1 MNTSI
6 KISNLE
12 ETVKDDFV
20 KTAKES
26 NITQKELFVD
36 MLDTYKLFKIKFN
49 DEEKEQFN
57 NVISTFPELFSKRIK
72 HTIKKLNER
81 LFWSSN
87 ENETN
92 IKSRNSSKS
101 AFNRVKIFVDEMM
114 KHNEDT
120 KEWHDKKRIN
130 QKSIF
135 DYAKE
140 RKIVKSDLLAVGH
153 SSIKQYININK
164 IMIEEHNKKHD
175 LGEDHNLKVHYFKT
189 NENKKMNENK
199 K

>member
-12 ETVKDDFV
+12 ESVKDDFV

-26 NITQKELFVD
+26 NITHKELFVD

-81 LFWSSN
+81 LSWSFSS
-87 ENETN
+87 ENKTD
-92 IKSRNSSKS
+92 IKYRNSSKS

-140 RKIVKSDLLAVGH
+140 RKLVKSDLLAVGH

-164 IMIEEHNKKHD
+164 IMIEEHNKKHV
-175 LGEDHNLKVHYFKT
+175 LGEDHNLKVHYFK
-189 NENKKMNENK
+189 MNENK

>member
-36 MLDTYKLFKIKFN
+36 MLNTYKLFKIKFN
-49 DEEKEQFN
+49 VEEKEQFN
-57 NVISTFPELFSKRIK
+57 NVISTFPDLFSKRIK

-81 LFWSSN
+81 LSWSSN
-87 ENETN
+87 ENQTD
-92 IKSRNSSKS
+92 IKYRNSSKS

-114 KHNEDT
+114 KHNEET
-120 KEWHDKKRIN
+120 KEWYDKKRIN

-140 RKIVKSDLLAVGH
+140 RKLIESNLLAVGH
-153 SSIKQYININK
+153 SSIKQYISVNK
-164 IMIEEHNKKHD
+164 IIIEEHNKKHN
-175 LGEDHNLKVHYFKT
+175 LGEDHNLKVHYFKM
-189 NENKKMNENK
+189 NKNNK
-199 K
+199 

>member
-36 MLDTYKLFKIKFN
+36 MLNTYKLFKIKFN
-49 DEEKEQFN
+49 LEEKEKFN
-57 NVISTFPELFSKRIK
+57 NVINTFPDLFSKRIK

-81 LFWSSN
+81 LSWSFN
-87 ENETN
+87 ENQTD
-92 IKSRNSSKS
+92 IKYRNSSKS

-114 KHNEDT
+114 KHNEET
-120 KEWHDKKRIN
+120 KEWYDKKRIN

-140 RKIVKSDLLAVGH
+140 RKLIESNLLAVGH
-153 SSIKQYININK
+153 SSIKQYISVNK
-164 IMIEEHNKKHD
+164 IMIEEHNKKHN
-175 LGEDHNLKVHYFKT
+175 LGEDHNLKVHYFKMSK
-189 NENKKMNENK
+189 NKK
-199 K
+199 

>member
-36 MLDTYKLFKIKFN
+36 MLNTYKLFKIKFN
-49 DEEKEQFN
+49 VEEKQQFN
-57 NVISTFPELFSKRIK
+57 NVISTFPDLFSKRIK

-81 LFWSSN
+81 LSWSSN
-87 ENETN
+87 ENQTD
-92 IKSRNSSKS
+92 IKYRNSSKS
-101 AFNRVKIFVDEMM
+101 AFNRVKIFVDEMI

-120 KEWHDKKRIN
+120 KEWYDKKRIN

-140 RKIVKSDLLAVGH
+140 RKLIESNLLAVGH
-153 SSIKQYININK
+153 SSIKQYISVNK

-175 LGEDHNLKVHYFKT
+175 LGEDHNLKVHYFKM
-189 NENKKMNENK
+189 NKNNK
-199 K
+199 

>member
-12 ETVKDDFV
+12 EAVKDDFV
-20 KTAKES
+20 KTVKEL

-36 MLDTYKLFKIKFN
+36 MLNTYKLFKIKFN
-49 DEEKEQFN
+49 VEEKEQFN
-57 NVISTFPELFSKRIK
+57 NVISTFPDLFSKRIK

-81 LFWSSN
+81 LSWSSN
-87 ENETN
+87 ENETD
-92 IKSRNSSKS
+92 IKYRNSSKS

-120 KEWHDKKRIN
+120 KEWYGKKRIN

-140 RKIVKSDLLAVGH
+140 RKLVEADLLAVGH
-153 SSIKQYININK
+153 SSIKQYISVNK
-164 IMIEEHNKKHD
+164 IMIEEHNKKHK
-175 LGEDHNLKVHYFKT
+175 LGEDHNLKVHYFK
-189 NENKKMNENK
+189 MNENK

>member
-26 NITQKELFVD
+26 NITHKELFVD

-81 LFWSSN
+81 LSWSFSS
-87 ENETN
+87 ENKTD
-92 IKSRNSSKS
+92 IKYRNSSKS

-140 RKIVKSDLLAVGH
+140 RKLVKSDLLAVGH

-164 IMIEEHNKKHD
+164 IMIEEHNKKHV
-175 LGEDHNLKVHYFKT
+175 LGEDHNLKVHYFK
-189 NENKKMNENK
+189 MNENK

>member
-12 ETVKDDFV
+12 ESVKDDFV

-26 NITQKELFVD
+26 NITHKELFVD

-57 NVISTFPELFSKRIK
+57 NVISTFPDLFSKRIK

-81 LFWSSN
+81 LSWSSN
-87 ENETN
+87 ENETD
-92 IKSRNSSKS
+92 IKYRNSSKS
-101 AFNRVKIFVDEMM
+101 AFNRVKIFVDEMI
-114 KHNEDT
+114 KHNENT

-140 RKIVKSDLLAVGH
+140 RKLVKSDLLAVGH
-153 SSIKQYININK
+153 SSIKQYINVNK
-164 IMIEEHNKKHD
+164 IMIEEHNKKHT
-175 LGEDHNLKVHYFKT
+175 LGEDHNLKVHYFK
-189 NENKKMNENK
+189 MNENK

>member
-12 ETVKDDFV
+12 ESVKDDFV

-26 NITQKELFVD
+26 NITHKELFVD

-57 NVISTFPELFSKRIK
+57 NVISTFPDLFSKRIK

-81 LFWSSN
+81 LSWSSN
-87 ENETN
+87 ENETD
-92 IKSRNSSKS
+92 IKYRNSSKS
-101 AFNRVKIFVDEMM
+101 AFNRVKIFVDEMI
-114 KHNEDT
+114 KHNENT

-140 RKIVKSDLLAVGH
+140 RKLVKSDLLAVGH
-153 SSIKQYININK
+153 SSIKQYINVNK
-164 IMIEEHNKKHD
+164 IMIEEHNKKHN
-175 LGEDHNLKVHYFKT
+175 LGEDHNLKVHYFK
-189 NENKKMNENK
+189 MNENK

>member
-12 ETVKDDFV
+12 ENVKDDFV
-20 KTAKES
+20 KTAKEL

-36 MLDTYKLFKIKFN
+36 MLNTYKLFKINFSS
-49 DEEKEQFN
+49 EEKEQFN
-57 NVISTFPELFSKRIK
+57 NVIITFPDVFSKRIK

-81 LFWSSN
+81 LSWSSN
-87 ENETN
+87 ENEAD
-92 IKSRNSSKS
+92 IKYRSSSKS
-101 AFNRVKIFVDEMM
+101 GFNRVKIFVDEMM
-114 KHNEDT
+114 KHNEEVS
-120 KEWHDKKRIN
+120 EWYDKKRIN

-140 RKIVKSDLLAVGH
+140 RKIGDSNLLAVGH

-164 IMIEEHNKKHD
+164 IMIEEHNKKHG
-175 LGEDHNLKVHYFKT
+175 LSKDHNLKTHYFKNFKT
-189 NENKKMNENK
+189 K
-199 K
+199 

>member
-20 KTAKES
+20 KIVKES

-36 MLDTYKLFKIKFN
+36 MFNTYKLFKIKFSS
-49 DEEKEQFN
+49 EEKEQFN
-57 NVISTFPELFSKRIK
+57 NVISIFPELFSKRIK

-81 LFWSSN
+81 LSWSSN
-87 ENETN
+87 ENETD
-92 IKSRNSSKS
+92 IKYRNSSKS
-101 AFNRVKIFVDEMM
+101 GFNRVKIFVDEMM

-120 KEWHDKKRIN
+120 KEWYDKKRIN

-135 DYAKE
+135 DHAKE
-140 RKIVKSDLLAVGH
+140 RKLVESNLLAVGH
-153 SSIKQYININK
+153 SSIKQYISVNK
-164 IMIEEHNKKHD
+164 IMIEEHNKKHG
-175 LGEDHNLKVHYFKT
+175 LSKDHNLKTHYFKMK
-189 NENKKMNENK
+189 ESEV
-199 K
+199 

>member
-12 ETVKDDFV
+12 ENVKDDFI
-20 KTAKES
+20 KTAKEL

-36 MLDTYKLFKIKFN
+36 MFNKYKLFKIKFN
-49 DEEKEQFN
+49 VEEKEQFN
-57 NVISTFPELFSKRIK
+57 NVISTFPDLFSKRIK

-81 LFWSSN
+81 LSWSSN
-87 ENETN
+87 ENETD
-92 IKSRNSSKS
+92 IKYRNSSKS

-120 KEWHDKKRIN
+120 KEWYDKKRIN

-135 DYAKE
+135 DHAKE
-140 RKIVKSDLLAVGH
+140 RKLVESNLLAVGH
-153 SSIKQYININK
+153 SSIKQYISVNK
-164 IMIEEHNKKHD
+164 IMIEEHNKKHV
-175 LGEDHNLKVHYFKT
+175 LGEDHNLKVHYFK
-189 NENKKMNENK
+189 MNENK

>member
-12 ETVKDDFV
+12 ENVKDDFV
-20 KTAKES
+20 KTAKEL

-36 MLDTYKLFKIKFN
+36 MLNTYKLFKIKFSS
-49 DEEKEQFN
+49 EEKEQFN
-57 NVISTFPELFSKRIK
+57 NVISTFPDLFSKRIK

-81 LFWSSN
+81 LSWSSN
-87 ENETN
+87 ENQTD
-92 IKSRNSSKS
+92 IKYRNSSKS

-114 KHNEDT
+114 KHNEET
-120 KEWHDKKRIN
+120 KEWYDKKRIN

-140 RKIVKSDLLAVGH
+140 RKLIESNLLAVGH
-153 SSIKQYININK
+153 SSIKQYISVNK
-164 IMIEEHNKKHD
+164 IMIEEHNKKHN
-175 LGEDHNLKVHYFKT
+175 LGEDHNLKVHYFKM
-189 NENKKMNENK
+189 NKNNK
-199 K
+199 

>member
-36 MLDTYKLFKIKFN
+36 MLNTYKLFKIKFN
-49 DEEKEQFN
+49 VEEKEQFN
-57 NVISTFPELFSKRIK
+57 NVISTFPDLFSKRIK

-81 LFWSSN
+81 LSWSSN
-87 ENETN
+87 ENQTD
-92 IKSRNSSKS
+92 IKYRNSSKS
-101 AFNRVKIFVDEMM
+101 AFNRVKIFVDEMI

-120 KEWHDKKRIN
+120 KEWYDKKRIN

-140 RKIVKSDLLAVGH
+140 RKLIESNLLAVGH
-153 SSIKQYININK
+153 SSIKQYISVNK
-164 IMIEEHNKKHD
+164 TIIEEHNKKHN
-175 LGEDHNLKVHYFKT
+175 LGEDHNLKVHYFKM
-189 NENKKMNENK
+189 NKNNK
-199 K
+199 

>member
-12 ETVKDDFV
+12 ESVKDDFV

-36 MLDTYKLFKIKFN
+36 MLNTYKLFKIKFN

-57 NVISTFPELFSKRIK
+57 NVINTFPDLFSKRIK

-81 LFWSSN
+81 LSWSSSN
-87 ENETN
+87 ENENETD
-92 IKSRNSSKS
+92 IKYRNSSKS
-101 AFNRVKIFVDEMM
+101 AFNRVKIFVDGMM

-140 RKIVKSDLLAVGH
+140 RKLVESDLLAVGH
-153 SSIKQYININK
+153 SSIKQYINVNK
-164 IMIEEHNKKHD
+164 IMIEEHNKKHN
-175 LGEDHNLKVHYFKT
+175 LGEDHNLKVHYFK
-189 NENKKMNENK
+189 MNENK

>member
-36 MLDTYKLFKIKFN
+36 MLNTYKLFKIKFKV
-49 DEEKEQFN
+49 EENEQFN
-57 NVISTFPELFSKRIK
+57 NVISTFPDLFSKRIK

-81 LFWSSN
+81 LSWSSN
-87 ENETN
+87 ENQTD
-92 IKSRNSSKS
+92 IKYRNSSKS

-114 KHNEDT
+114 KHNEET
-120 KEWHDKKRIN
+120 KEWYDKKRIN

-140 RKIVKSDLLAVGH
+140 RKLIESNLLAVGH
-153 SSIKQYININK
+153 SSIKQYISVNK
-164 IMIEEHNKKHD
+164 IMIEEHNKKHN
-175 LGEDHNLKVHYFKT
+175 LGEDHNLKVHYFKM
-189 NENKKMNENK
+189 NKNNK
-199 K
+199 

>member
-36 MLDTYKLFKIKFN
+36 MLNTYKLFKIKFSS
-49 DEEKEQFN
+49 EEKEQFN
-57 NVISTFPELFSKRIK
+57 NVISTFPDLFSKRIK

-81 LFWSSN
+81 LSWSSN
-87 ENETN
+87 ENQTD
-92 IKSRNSSKS
+92 IKYRNSSKS

-114 KHNEDT
+114 KHNEET
-120 KEWHDKKRIN
+120 KEWYDKKRIN

-140 RKIVKSDLLAVGH
+140 RKLIESNLLAVGH
-153 SSIKQYININK
+153 SSIKQYISVNK
-164 IMIEEHNKKHD
+164 IMIEEHNKKHN
-175 LGEDHNLKVHYFKT
+175 LGEDHNLKVHYFKM
-189 NENKKMNENK
+189 NKNNK
-199 K
+199 

>member
-1 MNTSI
+1 MTKSI

-12 ETVKDDFV
+12 EAVKDDFV
-20 KTAKES
+20 KTAKEL
-26 NITQKELFVD
+26 NITQKELFDD
-36 MLDTYKLFKIKFN
+36 MWNTYKLFKIKFN

-57 NVISTFPELFSKRIK
+57 NVISTFPDLFTKRIK
-72 HTIKKLNER
+72 NTIKKLNER
-81 LFWSSN
+81 LSWSSN
-87 ENETN
+87 ENETD
-92 IKSRNSSKS
+92 IKYRNSSKS
-101 AFNRVKIFVDEMM
+101 AFNRVKIFVDEMI

-140 RKIVKSDLLAVGH
+140 RKLVESNLLAVGH
-153 SSIKQYININK
+153 SSIKQYISVNK
-164 IMIEEHNKKHD
+164 IMIEEHNKKHN
-175 LGEDHNLKVHYFKT
+175 LGEDHNLKVHYFK
-189 NENKKMNENK
+189 MNENK